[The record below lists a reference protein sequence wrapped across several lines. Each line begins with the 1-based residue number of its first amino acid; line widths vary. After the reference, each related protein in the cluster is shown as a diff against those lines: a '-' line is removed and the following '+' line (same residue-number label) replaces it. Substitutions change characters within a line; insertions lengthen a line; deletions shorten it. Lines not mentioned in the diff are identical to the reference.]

1 MKGGENMNYS
11 RIQQLKEQ
19 YPPGTRI
26 QLDHMG
32 KDPHPIPDGMKGV
45 VDLVDDI
52 GTVHCTFDNGRH
64 LGLCMGEDSF
74 HKIVEPKQDTGP
86 KLSM

>member
-1 MKGGENMNYS
+1 MNDS
-11 RIQQLKEQ
+11 RIKMLKEQ

-26 QLDHMG
+26 QLDYMG
-32 KDPHPIPDGMKGV
+32 DEQRPIPDGTKGTV
-45 VDLVDDI
+45 NLVDDI
-52 GTVHCTFDNGRH
+52 GTVHCTFDNGRQ

-74 HKIVEPKQDTGP
+74 HKIAEPKQDTGP

>member
-1 MKGGENMNYS
+1 MNEG
-11 RIQQLKEQ
+11 RVKMLKEQ

-32 KDPHPIPDGMKGV
+32 DDPHPIPDGTKGV

-52 GTVHCTFDNGRH
+52 GTVHCTFDNGRQ

-74 HKIVEPKQDTGP
+74 HKIAETKQDTGP
-86 KLSM
+86 KPAM

>member
-1 MKGGENMNYS
+1 MNEG
-11 RIQQLKEQ
+11 RIKMLKEQ

-32 KDPHPIPDGMKGV
+32 NDPNPIPAGTKGT
-45 VDLVDDI
+45 VDFVDDI
-52 GTVHCTFDNGRH
+52 GTVHCTFNNGRQ

-74 HKIVEPKQDTGP
+74 HKISEPKQDMSP

>member
-32 KDPHPIPDGMKGV
+32 NDPNPIPAGTKGT

-74 HKIVEPKQDTGP
+74 HKIDEPKQDTGP

>member
-32 KDPHPIPDGMKGV
+32 KDPNPISNGTKGT

-74 HKIVEPKQDTGP
+74 HKTAEPKQDTGP